1 MCVKDE
7 CMCVKDE
14 CMYVKGECMCVRQG
28 KYVFERRMYVCERR
42 MYVCERRMYV
52 CERARMNYVLY
63 GPSYSSVQLTAE
75 PEAGGN
81 VEWKFTSSRVDV
93 NGRGLAE

>member
-1 MCVKDE
+1 
-7 CMCVKDE
+7 
-14 CMYVKGECMCVRQG
+14 
-28 KYVFERRMYVCERR
+28 
-42 MYVCERRMYV
+42 
-52 CERARMNYVLY
+52 MNYVLY